1 MPKKLN
7 LNFFS
12 KIQTL
17 KSLHNMSRNHLL
29 RFFFVLYLLF
39 NSSFVLSQSCS
50 NYPYPE
56 GISFNFDNNFQILST
71 YSINIESNKAE
82 SIINVREEAILEA
95 KSVISRFITE
105 DVFSKVKLSKEV
117 YDSKSN
123 HGTDIENNIIEA
135 IQFLD
140 TLKITSQV
148 LIKKLTLID
157 ECYITGELVRVTL
170 GLLLE

>member
-1 MPKKLN
+1 
-7 LNFFS
+7 
-12 KIQTL
+12 
-17 KSLHNMSRNHLL
+17 MSPHHLL
-29 RFFFVLYLLF
+29 RFLFVLYSLF

-170 GLLLE
+170 GLTTELN

>member
-1 MPKKLN
+1 M
-7 LNFFS
+7 
-12 KIQTL
+12 QTL
-17 KSLHNMSRNHLL
+17 KARHNMSPHHLL
-29 RFFFVLYLLF
+29 RFLFVLYSLF

-71 YSINIESNKAE
+71 YSINIESNKEE

-170 GLLLE
+170 GLTTGIKNKSSIKF